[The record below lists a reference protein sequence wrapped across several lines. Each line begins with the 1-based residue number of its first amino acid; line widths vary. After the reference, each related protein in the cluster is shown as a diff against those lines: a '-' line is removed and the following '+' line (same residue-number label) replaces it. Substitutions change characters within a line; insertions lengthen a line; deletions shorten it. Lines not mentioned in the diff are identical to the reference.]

1 VYSARPI
8 KHEFSRAI
16 MKTFISKFA
25 IIPPKKQVVKIRKSE
40 SDPDSTGDE
49 NYICSRLQQIL

>member
-1 VYSARPI
+1 
-8 KHEFSRAI
+8 